1 MYTISTVTAVQSVL
15 GDLGLVAV
23 AYLLAFTMGHGSGW
37 LDCIAVTANTTNY
50 PTAKGQATG
59 ITKCIFGVAA
69 PTITLLFIT
78 FNGTQSDSSPLSF
91 LLLVVMMVL
100 IIIPLSALFIAID
113 PSLCPSGD
121 VCNHIFGRINALGL
135 TLALVQLLDFF
146 LGVPKWVGLLL
157 VVLLFALMVAYPLR
171 AERLVN
177 NPSEYAAISPA
188 MARSDFLYY
197 YSGDEPL
204 KSILFWEAFI
214 GLSAAYGGG
223 LAFINN
229 QAQIIPSADT
239 TDRAHIVGALLTT
252 VTATSAASRVIT
264 GWAADRL
271 TFLSRPGYVVLLI
284 AIMAAA
290 FTVGKYFGEFPKTF
304 SCSQLLSK
312 STTVSVLFLS
322 GPLIG
327 FCFGGMWALTPPLC
341 ADLFGEHNLP
351 VVYSSMRGTLLVGKP
366 RGFPPFSP

>member
-1 MYTISTVTAVQSVL
+1 MSFVLVLLAGIGYCFPLYSDALMHALGMSRSQLTLVPALLNVGGGLVTPAGFCITTWGLKIAIMIAGILMIVGYLGMYTISTVTAVQSVL

-78 FNGTQSDSSPLSF
+78 FNGTQSD
-91 LLLVVMMVL
+91 
-100 IIIPLSALFIAID
+100 
-113 PSLCPSGD
+113 
-121 VCNHIFGRINALGL
+121 
-135 TLALVQLLDFF
+135 T
-146 LGVPKWVGLLL
+146 
-157 VVLLFALMVAYPLR
+157 YPLR

-197 YSGDEPL
+197 YS
-204 KSILFWEAFI
+204 

-284 AIMAAA
+284 AMMAAA
-290 FTVGKYFGEFPKTF
+290 FTAF
-304 SCSQLLSK
+304 
-312 STTVSVLFLS
+312 VL
-322 GPLIG
+322 
-327 FCFGGMWALTPPLC
+327 
-341 ADLFGEHNLP
+341 
-351 VVYSSMRGTLLVGKP
+351 VVCGH
-366 RGFPPFSP
+366 